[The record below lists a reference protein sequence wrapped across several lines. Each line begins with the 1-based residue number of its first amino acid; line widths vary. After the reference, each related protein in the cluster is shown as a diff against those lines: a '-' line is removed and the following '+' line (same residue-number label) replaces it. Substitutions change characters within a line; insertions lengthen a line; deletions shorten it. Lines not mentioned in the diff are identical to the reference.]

1 MQVYMTINGK
11 PLMVDTD
18 KLHESWAVKCL
29 EYGVRRFVND
39 KYSDAKGDVKF
50 DACQSQIK
58 EMESGREYVP
68 TKGSGRSNL
77 DPVTGLAVR
86 NAKADLQAIFKAI
99 TSETR
104 AADMAKHPKV
114 APFFTVSDDAAVW
127 KTAAVLEWI
136 KRQEDAGKR
145 DYLDEAQVTLSPAE
159 LDLDLGLDSGESHEN
174 DTDQAEDPAE

>member
-11 PLMVDTD
+11 PLMVDTE
-18 KLHESWAVKCL
+18 KLHDSWKVKCL

-39 KYSDAKGDVKF
+39 KFSQEKGDIKF
-50 DACQSQIK
+50 DACEGEIK

-68 TKGSGRSNL
+68 SRGSGRTAL
-77 DPVTGLAVR
+77 DAVTGLAVR

-99 TSETR
+99 TSTTKATE
-104 AADMAKHPKV
+104 MAKHPKV

-145 DYLDEAQVTLSPAE
+145 DYLDEATVTLSPAE
-159 LDLDLGLDSGESHEN
+159 LDLDLGLDGGESIEN
-174 DTDQAEDPAE
+174 DTDQNEDPAE